1 MAHERIH
8 LGISALSTR
17 RAGAFDGGH
26 KRDPFLVESLGQ
38 VVDWVPVCPKVE
50 SGWTR
55 RVSLC
60 GWYRKLH
67 GAATPAGQCTT
78 VMGLPA
84 TCGRIQSAMARSI
97 ERAQSSVFRGQGRSL
112 GRVRDPNADDHWGR
126 IAGCRSPP
134 VGSLAGAAGVR
145 TRGLSPRVD
154 LAAMRSRKVS
164 CERRTSV
171 GQLAQQIRRE
181 STQSRR

>member
-55 RVSLC
+55 RVSQC
-60 GWYRKLH
+60 GWCRKLH

-97 ERAQSSVFRGQGRSL
+97 ERAQSSMFRDQGRSL

-154 LAAMRSRKVS
+154 LAAMRSP
-164 CERRTSV
+164 ERPPASV
-171 GQLAQQIRRE
+171 ADP
-181 STQSRR
+181 